1 MKSLS
6 PTVAPRCQHTVAI
19 ALLLRTPA
27 VVVVGGLVGDL
38 FVPHVSNPSSD
49 EPIKIEWMT
58 KNVQLLKVYTF
69 EV

>member
-49 EPIKIEWMT
+49 EPIENRRQKCLI
-58 KNVQLLKVYTF
+58 VQSLHIDA
-69 EV
+69 